1 MANTGGKLAIKKKG
15 GAEMVFGAVF
25 VLLPLV
31 LLPYLPAYA
40 MTFSVRDYFIRFLLM
55 LLFIKGARMLL
66 TGIRKHKL
74 HQKLLRLQG
83 LFDSSDRVPL
93 SMAAD
98 LLGCSLTTLVGD
110 VRAMQKLGI
119 VQGLSIDLPRK
130 NIVYQSSKEDFPTLS
145 RIISTARDIIYAGE
159 KTPDAPPP
167 ILPQDGVTLR
177 EEQRKSALPIYAF
190 GLSWAACAIFL
201 PFYRPLDFVVAL
213 ILALI
218 AFLRVSWSTPPR
230 AVIVEVLPVITPPV
244 QTGNHTLDQMLHAVQ
259 PQMET
264 LRGLERTIGRK
275 MQEPVRD
282 ILRTSEQIIEQVKQ
296 HPGKSG
302 EVRQFFNYTLPTTLS
317 LLQSYQELCAQPVQG
332 ENITAALSKIEGM
345 TCKIVGAFHRQLD
358 ALFADKALN
367 IAVELEVM
375 DQMLRSDDDIKGANP
390 RQ

>member
-1 MANTGGKLAIKKKG
+1 MVKKKG
-15 GAEMVFGAVF
+15 GAEMVFGAIF

-40 MTFSVRDYFIRFLLM
+40 FTFSVRDYFIRFLLM
-55 LLFIKGARMLL
+55 AVFIKGARMLL
-66 TGIRKHKL
+66 NGIRKHKL

-83 LFDSSDRVPL
+83 LFDTSDRVPL
-93 SMAAD
+93 KMAAD

-110 VRAMQKLGI
+110 VRAMQKFGL
-119 VQGLSIDLPRK
+119 VQGLSVDLLSK
-130 NIVYQSSKEDFPTLS
+130 DVVYQNDKEEFPTLS

-167 ILPQDGVTLR
+167 YQPGDGVTLR
-177 EEQRKSALPIYAF
+177 EEQRRSALPIYAF
-190 GLSWAACAIFL
+190 GLSWAAYAIFL

-230 AVIVEVLPVITPPV
+230 SVIIEVLPVIAPPV
-244 QTGNHTLDQMLHAVQ
+244 QTGNENLDQMLHAVQ

-264 LRGLERTIGRK
+264 LRRLERTIGRK
-275 MQEPVRD
+275 MEEPVRD
-282 ILRTSEQIIEQVKQ
+282 ILRTSEQIIEQVRQ

-302 EVRQFFNYTLPTTLS
+302 EVRQFFNYTLPTTIS
-317 LLQSYQELCAQPVQG
+317 LLQNYQELCAQPVQG

-345 TCKIVGAFHRQLD
+345 TCTIVGAFHRQLD

-375 DQMLRSDDDIKGANP
+375 SQMLRNDDIKGAGA